1 VADSIYWTSFAD
13 GAIRVG
19 ALAGSGNVDTLYDL
33 VQGAAGPRGV
43 AIDSAAG
50 RIYWANQGDNR
61 IRGAPL
67 AGGTV
72 DSLYGPGQVVALPGG
87 VAIDPAAGQIYWT
100 NESDNTIRGARLA
113 GGGTANSLYD
123 GPARGVNGPGGVAI
137 DPAAGR
143 IYWTNSEDNTIR
155 GAPLAGGT
163 ASPLYGAADG
173 VNGPAG
179 VAIDSVAGR
188 IYWTNF
194 LDSTIRGAPL
204 AGGGPVDTLYRP
216 ADGVSGPIGVAVDPA
231 PAVRITPIINEPR
244 PSTISGWLGTAGGRA
259 RNWLLGWLGRSP
271 AGRIYW
277 ANNGDNT
284 IRGATL
290 AGGGSVDALY
300 SGSGRGV
307 DWPRFIAVHRAPLGT
322 GAPAITGGGQLGQRL
337 SCSKGAWAADL
348 VGSFLCRAPQSF
360 AYQWALGPSDLSGA
374 TLAAYTPTA
383 PGSYTCRVIATNRAG
398 STAQTSAAVAV
409 S

>member
-1 VADSIYWTSFAD
+1 LADSIYWTNFAD
-13 GAIRVG
+13 SAIRAA
-19 ALAGSGNVDTLYDL
+19 ALAGGGNVDTLYDL
-33 VQGAAGPRGV
+33 AQGAAGPRGV

-72 DSLYGPGQVVALPGG
+72 DSLYGPGQVVGLPGG

-100 NESDNTIRGARLA
+100 NEDDNTIRGARLA
-113 GGGTANSLYD
+113 GGGSANSLYD

-155 GAPLAGGT
+155 SAPLAGGT
-163 ASPLYGAADG
+163 ASPLYGAAEG
-173 VNGPAG
+173 VSRPAG
-179 VAIDSVAGR
+179 VAIDSAAGR
-188 IYWTNF
+188 IYWTN
-194 LDSTIRGAPL
+194 LVDNTIRGAPL
-204 AGGGPVDTLYRP
+204 AGGGPVDTLYGP
-216 ADGVSGPIGVAVDPA
+216 AQGVSRPCGVAIDP
-231 PAVRITPIINEPR
+231 PAAIPITLEPR
-244 PSTISGWLGTAGGRA
+244 PSTFSRWLGTAGGRV
-259 RNWLLGWLGRSP
+259 RNWLLGWLGRFP

-277 ANNGDNT
+277 ANDGDNT
-284 IRGATL
+284 IRGASL
-290 AGGGSVDALY
+290 AGGGSVDTLY
-300 SGSGRGV
+300 GGSGLGV
-307 DWPRFIAVHRAPLGT
+307 NWPRFLALLRVPLGT
-322 GAPAITGGGQLGQRL
+322 GAPAISGGGQLGQRL
-337 SCSKGAWAADL
+337 SCSRGAWAADL
-348 VGSFLCRAPQSF
+348 VGSFLYRAPQSF
-360 AYQWALGPSDLSGA
+360 AYQWTLGGSDIGGA